1 MAYAPKSQII
11 LCILGWLAIF
21 GVAAADEPPAVD
33 FERDIR
39 PLLVDHCVT
48 CHGPTTHKSGL
59 RLDARSLAFAGGDS
73 GPIIKPGD
81 SATSELVR
89 RIASTDDDAMPPEG
103 ERLTAQ
109 QIELMT
115 RWVAEGANWP
125 ETDADR
131 AAAVDK
137 RLEHWAWQPLRHVLP
152 PQGGNV
158 DHPIDAFIDAKLR
171 EKGLSRSPEADRRTL
186 IRRLSFDL
194 LGMPPSFEE
203 VAAFEADDQPL
214 AYERLVERLL
224 ASPRYGERQARH
236 WLDIAHYA
244 DTHGF
249 ERDQIRENAWRYR
262 DYVIKAFNADK
273 PYGRFLA
280 EQVAGDAI
288 APENPDAV
296 IATGF
301 LSAGPWDFVG
311 QAETPSPT
319 LKRAA
324 RADDLDDM
332 VAQVMTATCGVT
344 IHCARCHDH
353 KLDPISQRE
362 YYSLTAVF
370 AGVTRGD
377 RDVTPG
383 ETESIN
389 NRRATLQQEIAKLRS
404 DLARLRKTSPNLA
417 DIVGGG
423 SGYGEGRRDWGIDH
437 KTGKLT
443 LEKRGNVDG
452 LANQF
457 QTAEHPL
464 IDGVF
469 VPNGAD
475 GTKVVISSTGLAVT
489 DLPKTSGV
497 AWDVVRYGPVNAQK
511 TSKIDDI
518 DYAVNPHSEIG
529 IHANAGITFDLQ
541 PIREVTGATEFIFDT
556 VVGYGG
562 RPDNLDAVWAD
573 ARIYCDGELAWE
585 HRHLGPKSSTRLKL
599 PISAKARFLTLVA
612 TDGGNDIGFDQV
624 FFGDPTLRIVG
635 EVRNLSPEER
645 EQTEDIEQ
653 QITAKQQSLD
663 KLPSKTE
670 RVYATVS
677 QSPPKSYVFKRGNPE
692 APLDE
697 VSPGTIGC
705 VKVAPF
711 GNSFAIDDESSR
723 RRALAMWLTDP
734 SNPLPWRVM
743 ANRMWQHHFGV
754 GMVDTPSDFGLG
766 GGLPTHPELLDWLAG
781 ELLSN
786 DGSIKH
792 LQRVVCTSATYRQ
805 KSTHHTDGDALDSSN
820 RLLWR
825 MNPRRIEGEALR
837 DAVLFASGCLNQQFG
852 GPGFRDFDYE
862 EEYAPVYKYI
872 TPDRPELW
880 RRSIYRFVVRTTTHR
895 FLAALDCPD
904 PASLTPTRNTTT
916 TVVQSL
922 ALLNN
927 DFMLDQAG
935 RMSQRIDAEM
945 PGDQPQQIER
955 AFANAFGRAP
965 SQGEKAAA
973 TRLMGT
979 SGLKELCRILL
990 NANEFVYVD

>member
-1 MAYAPKSQII
+1 MLRALKNPAI
-11 LCILGWLAIF
+11 LWALVVAVACGIAI
-21 GVAAADEPPAVD
+21 ADEPAAID

-39 PLLVDHCVT
+39 PLLVEHCAT
-48 CHGPTTHKSGL
+48 CHGPSAQKSGL
-59 RLDARSLAFAGGDS
+59 RLDARSFAFAGGDS

-81 SATSELVR
+81 AAASELVR
-89 RIASTDDDAMPPEG
+89 RVTSTGDDAMPPDG
-103 ERLTAQ
+103 GRLAAE
-109 QIELMT
+109 QIELLT
-115 RWVAEGANWP
+115 RWVVEGANWP

-131 AAAVDK
+131 DAARDK
-137 RLEHWAWQPLRHVLP
+137 RLEHWAWQPLRFVLP
-152 PQGGNV
+152 PQLETS
-158 DHPIDAFIDAKLR
+158 DHPIDAFVDAKLQ
-171 EKGLSRSPEADRRTL
+171 EHGLARSPEANRRVL

-194 LGMPPSFEE
+194 LGMPPSPQDVADFEQ
-203 VAAFEADDQPL
+203 DDQPL

-262 DYVIKAFNADK
+262 DYVIDAFNSDK
-273 PYGRFLA
+273 PYGQFLT
-280 EQVAGDAI
+280 EQVAGDAT
-288 APENPDAV
+288 APQDPDAV

-301 LSAGPWDFVG
+301 LAAGPWDFVG

-353 KLDPISQRE
+353 KFDPISQRE

-377 RDVTPG
+377 RDIVPG
-383 ETESIN
+383 ESEAITSH
-389 NRRATLQQEIAKLRS
+389 RDAYQKEIAKLRS
-404 DLARLRKTSPNLA
+404 ELSRIKKSSLNLA

-423 SGYGEGRRDWGIDH
+423 SGYGDGRRDWGIDH
-437 KTGKLT
+437 RTGKAT
-443 LEKRGNVDG
+443 SERRGNVDG
-452 LANQF
+452 IANQF
-457 QTAEHPL
+457 QTVEHPL
-464 IDGVF
+464 IDGIF

-475 GTKVVISSTGLAVT
+475 GAKVVISSTGLDVN

-497 AWDVVRYGPVNAQK
+497 AWDIVRHGPVNAQK
-511 TSKIDDI
+511 TSKIDEI
-518 DYAVNPHSEIG
+518 DYGIDPHSEIG

-541 PIREVTGATEFIFDT
+541 PIREATGATDLVFET
-556 VVGYGG
+556 AVGYGG

-585 HRHLGPKSSTRLKL
+585 HRHLGPKSSTRLRL
-599 PISAKARFLTLVA
+599 PIAAKTRFLTLVA

-624 FFGDPTLRIVG
+624 FFGDPTLRITG
-635 EVRNLSPEER
+635 EGTKLSPEELKQV
-645 EQTEDIEQ
+645 EEIER
-653 QITAKQQSLD
+653 QIAVKQRQLD
-663 KLPSKTE
+663 ALPSKTQ
-670 RVYATVS
+670 RVYAVVS

-692 APLDE
+692 TPLDE
-697 VSPGTIGC
+697 VAPGTIGC
-705 VKVAPF
+705 IKLLPSENPYA
-711 GNSFAIDDESSR
+711 SDEESLR
-723 RRALAMWLTDP
+723 RRALASWLTDE
-734 SNPLPWRVM
+734 SNPLPWRVI
-743 ANRMWQHHFGV
+743 ANRLWQHHFGV
-754 GMVDTPSDFGLG
+754 GLVDTPSDFGLG
-766 GGLPTHPELLDWLAG
+766 GGLPTHPELLDWLAT

-792 LQRVVCTSATYRQ
+792 LQRIICTSAAYRQ
-805 KSTHHTDGDALDSSN
+805 QSTRHADGDAIDSSN
-820 RLLWR
+820 RLLCR

-837 DAVLFASGCLNQQFG
+837 DAVLAASGCLNLQAG

-872 TPDRPELW
+872 TPNRPELW
-880 RRSIYRFVVRTTTHR
+880 RRSVYRFVVRTTTHR

-927 DFMLDQAG
+927 DFMLDQAA
-935 RMSQRIDAEM
+935 RMSQRIEAEL
-945 PGDQPQQIER
+945 PGDRNQQVCR
-955 AFANAFGRAP
+955 AFADAFGRQP
-965 SQGEKAAA
+965 NSGEKAAA
-973 TRLMGT
+973 VKLVET
-979 SGLKELCRILL
+979 SGLRELCRMLL